1 MAVTRAEHIARL
13 KSRFASAW
21 ASRLNQVTYHNLAM
35 ADFFS
40 GDDHGAIEGLLAA
53 SGANLLMMAY
63 LFDKNYPDT
72 GDFSIPAFLDNH
84 TVSAE
89 DIEFDMESI
98 LEAMLVAD
106 PDEVL
111 KFIGL
116 VDAFRNSVW
125 TRPFNQELY
134 AALSKGFQKWP

>member
-21 ASRLNQVTYHNLAM
+21 ASRLNQVAYHNLAV
-35 ADFFS
+35 ADFMG

-63 LFDKNYPDT
+63 LFDKNYPET
-72 GDFSIPAFLDNH
+72 GDFSIPAFVDNH
-84 TVSAE
+84 TVGPEEGEVTMS
-89 DIEFDMESI
+89 SI
-98 LEAMLVAD
+98 MLAMLQAD

-111 KFIGL
+111 RFIGL

-125 TRPFNQELY
+125 ARPFNQELY
-134 AALSKGFQKWP
+134 AALSKGFQQWP